1 MPSVL
6 TANRFSRVASASS
19 TRCRRE
25 MSSTATTPSTA
36 AATSAY
42 SGKLSTIEAY
52 PSVYSRPH
60 GGPDA
65 VVRAR
70 PARKSGPEP
79 ADHTRT
85 ASMAIVSQPTPTTQ
99 PTTQPAY
106 RLSEDQLMLRDAVR
120 TLADERIAPRAA
132 DIDRTAEFPQDVRD
146 LLASHDILALPFPE
160 AHGGL
165 GADLLTVCLA
175 IEQIS
180 RACATSGL
188 ILAVH
193 ALGALPLLM
202 AGTDEQRARWIPSLA
217 SGEHLVAF
225 ALTEAE
231 AGSDASAIR
240 TSAVRDGDDY
250 VLTGSK
256 RFISQG
262 SVADRI
268 TVFAVT
274 DPAAPR
280 SKRLSCFLLEVP
292 AEGFSVAR
300 IEHKMGIRG
309 SPTAELVFD
318 GVRVPAANRIGAE
331 GDGFE
336 LAMRTFD
343 RSRPGI
349 AAQAV
354 GIAQGALEV
363 ATAYARERKQFGQ
376 RIGDFQMVAAMLAD
390 MDSATEAARHLLYK
404 ACTEIEAGSPD
415 ASRWASM
422 CKLVA
427 GDAAMRVTTDAVQVL
442 GGYGYIDEF
451 PVERMMRDAK
461 ITQLYEG
468 TQQIQRLVI
477 ARDLLGK
484 GS

>member
-1 MPSVL
+1 M
-6 TANRFSRVASASS
+6 
-19 TRCRRE
+19 
-25 MSSTATTPSTA
+25 A
-36 AATSAY
+36 A
-42 SGKLSTIEAY
+42 
-52 PSVYSRPH
+52 V
-60 GGPDA
+60 
-65 VVRAR
+65 
-70 PARKSGPEP
+70 
-79 ADHTRT
+79 
-85 ASMAIVSQPTPTTQ
+85 TQ
-99 PTTQPAY
+99 PTAY
-106 RLSEDQLMLRDAVR
+106 RLTEDQMMLRDAVR
-120 TLADERIAPRAA
+120 VLADERIAPRAA
-132 DIDRTAEFPQDVRD
+132 EVDRTSEFPQDIRA
-146 LLASHDILALPFPE
+146 LLASHDILGLPFPE
-160 AHGGL
+160 AYGGL
-165 GADLLTVCLA
+165 GVDLLTICLA

-188 ILAVH
+188 ILAVQ
-193 ALGALPLLM
+193 ALGSLPLLL
-202 AGTDEQRARWIPSLA
+202 AGTDEQRSRWLPSLA
-217 SGEHLVAF
+217 SGERLIAF

-240 TSAVRDGDDY
+240 TTAVRDGDDY

-256 RFISQG
+256 RFISHG
-262 SVADRI
+262 SVADLI

-274 DPAAPR
+274 DPAASR
-280 SKRLSCFLLEVP
+280 SKRLSCLIVEVP
-292 AEGFSVAR
+292 TDGFSVAR
-300 IEHKMGIRG
+300 VEHKMGIRG
-309 SPTAELVFD
+309 SPTAELVFA
-318 GVRVPAANRIGAE
+318 GVRVAAANRVGAE
-331 GDGFE
+331 GDGFD

-363 ATAYARERKQFGQ
+363 ATAYARERRQFGQ
-376 RIGDFQMVAAMLAD
+376 RIGDFQMIGAMLAD
-390 MDSATEAARHLLYK
+390 MDAATESARQLLYK
-404 ACTEIEAGSPD
+404 ACTEIDAGAAD
-415 ASRWASM
+415 ASRWSAM

-427 GDAAMRVTTDAVQVL
+427 GDTAMRVTTDAVQVL